1 MVILL
6 LNRFKL
12 GGAASVDGK
21 SADIIY
27 FNILLLGICSV
38 ITDCL
43 QSWKRE
49 DIIIIF
55 IGGVLWLTVTVTT
68 STPTRIIKNPLTTT
82 LPGFVLLLL
91 LLLFSFPSTQVLLVL
106 MNDGFVNSHRGE
118 RINKERLK
126 PNNMKLHFL
135 QTRVS

>member
-1 MVILL
+1 M
-6 LNRFKL
+6 

-91 LLLFSFPSTQVLLVL
+91 LLLFFSFPSTQVLLVL

>member
-1 MVILL
+1 M
-6 LNRFKL
+6 

-21 SADIIY
+21 SADIIIY

-38 ITDCL
+38 ITDRL
-43 QSWKRE
+43 KSWKRE
-49 DIIIIF
+49 DIVIIF
-55 IGGVLWLTVTVTT
+55 IGGVLWLAVTVT

-82 LPGFVLLLL
+82 LPGFFVVLLLL
-91 LLLFSFPSTQVLLVL
+91 LLFFSFPSTQVLLVL

-135 QTRVS
+135 RTRVS

>member
-1 MVILL
+1 
-6 LNRFKL
+6 L

>member
-1 MVILL
+1 M
-6 LNRFKL
+6 